1 MIRASSQHPG
11 YVFLITVLVTGM
23 IASTSA
29 LSLLLLAW
37 AAEQNGYLFWESA
50 QAFEYAQTCAERSL
64 LTLRSD
70 LSYAGKET
78 FTYEQGTCEILA
90 TEGAGNNNRVLC
102 VEGTVG
108 QAVRRIEITVSQVR
122 PTTLISAWDEVSS
135 FAKCQ

>member
-1 MIRASSQHPG
+1 MMHFRSQRPG
-11 YVFLITVLVTGM
+11 YVFLVTVLVTGM

-50 QAFEYAQTCAERSL
+50 QAFEYAQTCAERSIR
-64 LTLRSD
+64 TVRSD

-78 FTYEQGTCEILA
+78 FAFERGSCTVHALDGT
-90 TEGAGNNNRVLC
+90 GNENRILC

-108 QAVRRIEITVSQVR
+108 QAVRRIEISIAQVR
-122 PTTLISAWDEVSS
+122 PTTLISAWDEVTS
-135 FAKCQ
+135 FTKCP

>member
-1 MIRASSQHPG
+1 MIRSSSQHPG
-11 YVFLITVLVTGM
+11 YVFLVTVLVTGM

-50 QAFEYAQTCAERSL
+50 QAFEYAQTCGERTL
-64 LTLRSD
+64 RTLRSD
-70 LSYAGKET
+70 LSYAGGET
-78 FTYEQGTCEILA
+78 FAFERGTCSILGLD
-90 TEGAGNNNRVLC
+90 GAGNNNRILC

-122 PTTLISAWDEVSS
+122 PTTLISTWDEVAS
-135 FAKCQ
+135 FTHCQ

>member
-1 MIRASSQHPG
+1 MIRTTSQHPG
-11 YVFLITVLVTGM
+11 YVFLMTVLVTGM

-37 AAEQNGYLFWESA
+37 AAEQNGYLFWEST

-70 LSYAGKET
+70 LSYAGNET
-78 FTYEQGTCEILA
+78 FTYDRGTCRVHALDG
-90 TEGAGNNNRVLC
+90 TGNNGRILC

-108 QAVRRIEITVSQVR
+108 QAVRRIEITVNQVR
-122 PTTLISAWDEVSS
+122 PTTLITAWDEVSA
-135 FAKCQ
+135 FTKCP